1 MLESKQLREGYC
13 ELMFEEFFENPEIW
27 RQSLA
32 VANSLLIHLNDISD
46 TAHPDISYN
55 EYCAHSKQVVRS
67 YMEKCDINA
76 FLKVEIEE
84 VYSLNRNEKLF
95 DDTFEHEILYEKTV
109 EDILRKRMQNLEK
122 DLHRMCALA
131 MLRSIDEVVYDEC
144 QSDFE
149 SMYDTAV

>member
-1 MLESKQLREGYC
+1 MMESKQLKEGYC

-55 EYCAHSKQVVRS
+55 DYCTHSKQVVRS

-76 FLKVEIEE
+76 FLKVETQE
-84 VYSLNRNEKLF
+84 VHSLNGSIELF
-95 DDTFEHEILYEKTV
+95 AETFEREILYNKTV
-109 EDILRKRMQNLEK
+109 EEILRNRMQALEK
-122 DLHRMCALA
+122 ELHRTCALA
-131 MLRSIDEVVYDEC
+131 MLRSIDQVVYDEC
-144 QSDFE
+144 QNDFE
-149 SMYDTAV
+149 SLYDTAI